1 MRRRTCWAWLG
12 DARPR
17 PRVAPTTLMTG
28 TQKARALA
36 VSAQPAHLAAM
47 MGGTLALLHDAG
59 FEVHWLALADGAASA
74 PGKTRAEAVRRRR
87 AEAEAACKVIGAVRH
102 EGLASDTEVAYARR
116 FLPPLCALVRQINP
130 AIVLLPDPHDLTEDA
145 VGVARLMDTATFVKG
160 AGNVRTLP
168 RRRPVG
174 GDVTLYHALPAG
186 SRDPL
191 RRRVLAEVYVDVA
204 PAMDRKR
211 RMLACFSGPDVCAGC
226 MEETSRE
233 VGRASRRFAF
243 AEGWR
248 RHSHLGFSVQP
259 ADPLAQ
265 VLGDRAAVEPQYER
279 ALNTP

>member
-59 FEVHWLALADGAASA
+59 FEVHCLALADGAASA
-74 PGKTRAEAVRRRR
+74 PGKTRAES
-87 AEAEAACKVIGAVRH
+87 EAACEAIGAVRH
-102 EGLASDTEVAYARR
+102 ESLASDTEIVYARD
-116 FLPPLCALVRQINP
+116 FLPPLCALVREVNP

-160 AGNVRTLP
+160 AGNVRTAP
-168 RRRPVG
+168 RRKPVG
-174 GDVTLYHALPAG
+174 GDVTLYHALPVG
-186 SRDPL
+186 LCDPL
-191 RRRVLAEVYVDVA
+191 RRRVFAQVYVDVA
-204 PAMDRKR
+204 SVMDRKR
-211 RMLACFSGPDVCAGC
+211 RMLACFAAPDDSHERL
-226 MEETSRE
+226 EETSCE
-233 VGRASRRFAF
+233 IGRASRRFAF

-248 RHSHLGFSVQP
+248 RHGHLGFSIEE

-265 VLGDRAAVEPQYER
+265 VLGDKAAADPAYER
-279 ALNTP
+279 ALNRS